1 MCIAVWLWQSHP
13 LYPFILLFNR
23 DEYHNR
29 STSSIFDFTFFLCY
43 VLSVFGLCFYGDIMW
58 VEFLN
63 MMGRRGSILQF
74 SNGCRSSKPA
84 AWWEE
89 VPQILGGRDCRAGG
103 TWLACSRDGRV
114 AFLTNFREPQVL
126 PDAKTR
132 GDLPV
137 RFLQSAK
144 SPLEFALEV
153 KREGCQ
159 YNGFNLILADLC
171 TKKMAYVTN
180 RYKGEALHAQEV
192 LPGCHVLTNA
202 NLDSPWPKGCDCSR
216 KSNFIYKDILD
227 LAERLGRNFKDLIQQ
242 YGGKEIHEKN
252 MVEKLMNDTVK
263 AERNML
269 PGTGHDPEWEFSLS
283 SIFVETDTKMGRY
296 GTSSMVGLS
305 AKTTGEVTFYERYL
319 EQESWKEQTIVYQIE
334 NQQ

>member
-13 LYPFILLFNR
+13 LYPFILLLNR
-23 DEYHNR
+23 DEYHN
-29 STSSIFDFTFFLCY
+29 
-43 VLSVFGLCFYGDIMW
+43 
-58 VEFLN
+58 
-63 MMGRRGSILQF
+63 
-74 SNGCRSSKPA
+74 RSSKPA

-89 VPQILGGRDCRAGG
+89 EPQILGGRDCRAGG

-114 AFLTNFREPQVL
+114 AFLTNFLEPQVL

-202 NLDSPWPKGCDCSR
+202 NLDSPWHK
-216 KSNFIYKDILD
+216 
-227 LAERLGRNFKDLIQQ
+227 AERLGRNFKDLIQQ

-269 PGTGHDPEWEFSLS
+269 PGTGHDPEWEFNLS

-296 GTSSMVGLS
+296 GTRSMVGLS
-305 AKTTGEVTFYERYL
+305 AKTTGEVTFYERYID
-319 EQESWKEQTIVYQIE
+319 QESWKEQTIVYQIG